1 MKFFRNNWYWML
13 GIVIGLGI
21 SGIIVVQ
28 RGQLQTNETGNIV
41 PDIADHTPDAIKPS
55 PDAAPGGD
63 WHDSPHAKISIKRRP
78 MRINTDARNNP
89 SLKNLGPIPPITGCF
104 TDPLSPLPDDVQTRL
119 DDLHRKMAVT
129 GTMYEI
135 QNGKKTIT
143 EEAHKRRLEVLV
155 GDMEPDDAVVF
166 LETHKIYNS
175 AILNRISLHRAF
187 KYLMEI
193 DASWDKINAYAEKA
207 LAENPDDFDAKM
219 RLLLY
224 ESDNAKAAEGYR
236 EILAKDPNHVGALL
250 NLAYRTHY
258 DDPEGALEHLGKV
271 NKLDPTRGFG
281 DIGLV
286 YERLGDVKTAWL
298 YYRKHETL
306 GHDPLIYAHKRA
318 IERGEPGYPPI
329 HLERQMIP
337 EFDEESLDK
346 GSVAPEQIGVP
357 AAEETPWFPELPP
370 LETLPPEK
378 QPSNKKGQKATRA
391 EAARAEFQRQ
401 QAAAQKEF
409 DEFIKWAESIM
420 NADAPLDTNNFLAK
434 ELEAHLKGG
443 KTKVAPERLVR
454 AFEMIQRHGETKG
467 FQRLKEKD
475 PELAAE
481 VERFIEEKQQPSHRN
496 NPQNKK

>member
-1 MKFFRNNWYWML
+1 ML
-13 GIVIGLGI
+13 REL
-21 SGIIVVQ
+21 
-28 RGQLQTNETGNIV
+28 
-41 PDIADHTPDAIKPS
+41 
-55 PDAAPGGD
+55 
-63 WHDSPHAKISIKRRP
+63 
-78 MRINTDARNNP
+78 
-89 SLKNLGPIPPITGCF
+89 
-104 TDPLSPLPDDVQTRL
+104 
-119 DDLHRKMAVT
+119 AVT
-129 GTMYEI
+129 GKLFEEFEDGTHVLTAEAK
-135 QNGKKTIT
+135 QT
-143 EEAHKRRLEVLV
+143 ELEALTDGMNPE
-155 GDMEPDDAVVF
+155 DAVAF
-166 LETHKIYNS
+166 LEKHDIYNE
-175 AILNRISLHRAF
+175 AILERISPHRAF
-187 KYLMEI
+187 KYLKAI
-193 DASWDKINAYAEKA
+193 DVGWDKINAYAEKA

-224 ESDNAKAAEGYR
+224 ESDNAKAAEGYQ

-258 DDPEGALEHLGKV
+258 DDPEGALEHLKKV
-271 NKLDPTRGFG
+271 NKLDPTHVFG
-281 DIGLV
+281 QIGLA

-346 GSVAPEQIGVP
+346 GSVAPKQIGVP

-378 QPSNKKGQKATRA
+378 QPSNKKGQKATRS

-420 NADAPLDTNNFLAK
+420 NADAPLDTNNFLAIPSPIIRG
-434 ELEAHLKGG
+434 LVQ
-443 KTKVAPERLVR
+443 VAFDE
-454 AFEMIQRHGETKG
+454 
-467 FQRLKEKD
+467 
-475 PELAAE
+475 
-481 VERFIEEKQQPSHRN
+481 
-496 NPQNKK
+496 

>member
-1 MKFFRNNWYWML
+1 MKFFRNNAYWIL
-13 GIVIGLGI
+13 SILIGIGI
-21 SGIIVVQ
+21 SSIILIQ
-28 RGQLQTNETGNIV
+28 RNQPQTSETGSIV
-41 PDIADHTPDAIKPS
+41 PNIADHTPDATILQPS
-55 PDAAPGGD
+55 DAAPSGK
-63 WHDSPHAKISIKRRP
+63 SHAEISTKRRP
-78 MRINTDARNNP
+78 VRINTDARNNP
-89 SLKNLGPIPPITGCF
+89 ALKNLGSIHLAHDDIIDPP
-104 TDPLSPLPDDVQTRL
+104 PPLPVDVLKRR
-119 DDLHRKMAVT
+119 DLMLRDLADA
-129 GTMYEI
+129 
-135 QNGKKTIT
+135 GKLLERRDSGPVLT
-143 EEAHKRRLEVLV
+143 EEGFQIELEALT
-155 GDMEPDDAVVF
+155 GDMSPEDAVLF
-166 LETHKIYNS
+166 LEKHGIYNET
-175 AILNRISLHRAF
+175 ILGQVSPHRAF
-187 KYLMEI
+187 KYLKTI
-193 DASWDKINAYAEKA
+193 RASYRRVNAYAEKA

-224 ESDNAKAAEGYR
+224 ESDNAKAAEGYQ

-258 DDPEGALEHLGKV
+258 DDPEGALEHLKKV
-271 NKLDPTRGFG
+271 NKLDPTHVFG
-281 DIGLV
+281 QIGLA

-346 GSVAPEQIGVP
+346 GSVVPEQIGVP

-391 EAARAEFQRQ
+391 EVARSEFQRQ

-420 NADAPLDTNNFLAK
+420 NEESPIGTNNFLTK

-443 KTKVAPERLVR
+443 KTRVTPERLVR
-454 AFEMIQRHGETKG
+454 AFEMIERYGGTKG
-467 FQRLKEKD
+467 LQRLKEKD

-481 VERFIEEKQQPSHRN
+481 MERLIEEKRPSHRN

>member
-1 MKFFRNNWYWML
+1 MKFFRNNAYWIL
-13 GIVIGLGI
+13 GIGI
-21 SGIIVVQ
+21 SSIILIQ
-28 RGQLQTNETGNIV
+28 CNQPQTNETGNIV

-78 MRINTDARNNP
+78 MRINSAARNNP

-104 TDPLSPLPDDVQTRL
+104 TDPLSPLPVDVLKLRDLMLRDLAEAGKLLEESENGPRL
-119 DDLHRKMAVT
+119 TVEASEIELEAFT
-129 GTMYEI
+129 GAMTP
-135 QNGKKTIT
+135 
-143 EEAHKRRLEVLV
+143 EEAV
-155 GDMEPDDAVVF
+155 DF
-166 LETHKIYNS
+166 LEKHGRYNE
-175 AILNRISLHRAF
+175 AILSRISPHRAF
-187 KYLMEI
+187 KYLKAI
-193 DASWDKINAYAEKA
+193 RSGWDKINAYAEKA

-224 ESDNAKAAEGYR
+224 ESDNAKAAEGYQ

-357 AAEETPWFPELPP
+357 AAEETPWFPELLP